1 MLSKSS
7 VDPPRLFFSQKMLSI
22 QQFSKLSIKTS
33 QPLIQFIAANL
44 KIILKLNNS
53 FLLKCFL
60 FYYQILKNSAMDV
73 KSKSKSKS
81 KYLKKTFVS
90 FAFDN
95 IDLIVRKLSHIEYQK
110 KEGRPKAQLTLHD
123 CFLVKKVE
131 TNIFDDFVRT

>member
-1 MLSKSS
+1 MFL
-7 VDPPRLFFSQKMLSI
+7 VL
-22 QQFSKLSIKTS
+22 
-33 QPLIQFIAANL
+33 LIDL
-44 KIILKLNNS
+44 KK
-53 FLLKCFL
+53 
-60 FYYQILKNSAMDV
+60 SAMDV

-123 CFLVKKVE
+123 CFSSQKS
-131 TNIFDDFVRT
+131 